1 MRMITGKRYILEG
14 EMTVHDG
21 KDGKKVVSFGNYAAQ
36 KLGVMHGL
44 VSTKDGCMM
53 INFCWY
59 PD

>member
-1 MRMITGKRYILEG
+1 MIPGKRYILEG

-21 KDGKKVVSFGNYAAQ
+21 TDGKKVVTFVDLAAG
-36 KLGVMHGL
+36 KLGVMHGP
-44 VSTKDGCMM
+44 VSTKDGFMM